1 MSNIKIG
8 RDNISTTYFLT
19 QIIKKIKY
27 KTKLWLKMNLN
38 EPINNLKFTKKQ
50 QNLKLLF
57 DKNKKMII

>member
-50 QNLKLLF
+50 KDDNI
-57 DKNKKMII
+57 NSIYN